1 VKKKKK
7 MKKMTTTAC
16 EQQPLHVQLEVED
29 GGTAYQV
36 LRHLGEVGL
45 VLRLD
50 DVEGAG
56 EAGGDGASVGDEG
69 PQEVH
74 LAVHGNQ
81 VQKLLGRH
89 RGVCPL

>member
-1 VKKKKK
+1 
-7 MKKMTTTAC
+7 M
-16 EQQPLHVQLEVED
+16 
-29 GGTAYQV
+29 AYQV
-36 LRHLGEVGL
+36 LRDLGEVGL

-89 RGVCPL
+89 RGVCPLEMKEEEVEENDIRLKMAISMSS